1 MWCRLK
7 RVTAPSKLP
16 VSNASAVASP
26 IENDALRA
34 PSRSA
39 SRRAS
44 STIAGVMSTPCTSPT
59 RAASPRAT
67 RPGPQAAS
75 SQRSPGAAGIS
86 SSRRPR
92 VSSERIAGAA
102 LNASDWWVNSRT
114 VASSSTPVFYRR
126 GGYCAAMAEER
137 ITVSTPAGEIA
148 AWRGG
153 SGAET
158 AVLLHGGPGMSDYLE
173 TLTPLLGDRFHTIR
187 YQQRGV
193 APTTIGPPYTV
204 EAHVEDAITVID
216 HQAGGRAWIVGHS
229 WGGHLA
235 LHMLVACPDRLA
247 GAVIVDPLGAH
258 MDVMEP
264 FGDRLQAGL
273 TDAQRERS
281 AELDARED
289 AGEATSE
296 DSREALAMVW
306 PNYFADPATA
316 FPMPPLEFGAAGY
329 AGTTAS
335 VAEHAER
342 ATLVDGL
349 PHVPASIPVV
359 FIHGEASPM
368 PMRASTATAALI
380 PHARVVAIAD
390 AGHFPWLEQP
400 GAFMSALDM

>member
-1 MWCRLK
+1 
-7 RVTAPSKLP
+7 
-16 VSNASAVASP
+16 
-26 IENDALRA
+26 
-34 PSRSA
+34 
-39 SRRAS
+39 
-44 STIAGVMSTPCTSPT
+44 
-59 RAASPRAT
+59 
-67 RPGPQAAS
+67 
-75 SQRSPGAAGIS
+75 
-86 SSRRPR
+86 
-92 VSSERIAGAA
+92 
-102 LNASDWWVNSRT
+102 
-114 VASSSTPVFYRR
+114 
-126 GGYCAAMAEER
+126 MAEER

-173 TLTPLLGDRFHTIR
+173 TLTPLLGERFRTIR

-193 APTTIGPPYTV
+193 APTTIGPPYTI
-204 EAHVEDAITVID
+204 EAHVADAFTVID
-216 HQAGGRAWIVGHS
+216 QEAGGRAWIVGHS

-258 MDVMEP
+258 MDVLEP
-264 FGDRLQAGL
+264 FGVQLQTGL

-281 AELDARED
+281 AELEARED

-316 FPMPPLEFGAAGY
+316 PPMPPLEFGAAGY
-329 AGTTAS
+329 ADTFAAVG
-335 VAEHAER
+335 EHAER
-342 ATLVDGL
+342 GTLVDGL

-359 FIHGEASPM
+359 FIHGERSPM

-390 AGHFPWLEQP
+390 AGHFPWLERP
-400 GAFMSALDM
+400 EAFLAALDM